1 MTVHASFN
9 NNNKNI
15 GHHHY
20 TDSAPAASKPNSLKP
35 LPVILLHGIFSGTES
50 MLMLKTFIDEALP
63 GVTVYNIDAFNNLES
78 TTYMWT
84 QLDGIRTKMLKIFK
98 DHPEGVN
105 MICYSQG
112 LNNHNILLCY
122 QDFV

>member
-1 MTVHASFN
+1 
-9 NNNKNI
+9 
-15 GHHHY
+15 
-20 TDSAPAASKPNSLKP
+20 
-35 LPVILLHGIFSGTES
+35 

-84 QLDGIRTKMLKIFK
+84 QLDGIRTKMLKIFE

-112 LNNHNILLCY
+112 SNNHNYYAINTLSDRDLLSNFY
-122 QDFV
+122 VSQAVSLAELSYKQRHSIM